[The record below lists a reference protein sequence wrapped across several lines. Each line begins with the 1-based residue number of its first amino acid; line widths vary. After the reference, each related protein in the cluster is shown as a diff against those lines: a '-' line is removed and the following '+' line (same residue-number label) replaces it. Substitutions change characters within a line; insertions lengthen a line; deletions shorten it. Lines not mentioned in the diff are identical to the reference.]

1 MYNKKSLHQY
11 LLYKGLMQGI
21 CRMMKNLPRM
31 SDYFLLFFAV
41 VPSSSSLVLKK
52 EESASS
58 SCCVAILLSLC
69 VSISLTLFLRQGAN
83 PNRRSQA
90 L

>member
-1 MYNKKSLHQY
+1 
-11 LLYKGLMQGI
+11 
-21 CRMMKNLPRM
+21 M
-31 SDYFLLFFAV
+31 SDYFLFFFAV
-41 VPSSSSLVLKK
+41 VPSSLVLKK

-58 SCCVAILLSLC
+58 NTSLAILLSLC
-69 VSISLTLFLRQGAN
+69 ASISLTLFLKREAS

>member
-1 MYNKKSLHQY
+1 
-11 LLYKGLMQGI
+11 
-21 CRMMKNLPRM
+21 M

-58 SCCVAILLSLC
+58 STSFAILSSLC
-69 VSISLTLFLRQGAN
+69 ASISLTLFLKREAS
-83 PNRRSQA
+83 PNRQFQA

>member
-1 MYNKKSLHQY
+1 
-11 LLYKGLMQGI
+11 MQGI

-52 EESASS
+52 EELASS
-58 SCCVAILLSLC
+58 STSFAILSSLC
-69 VSISLTLFLRQGAN
+69 ASISLTLFLKREAS

-90 L
+90 LESHSVRML

>member
-1 MYNKKSLHQY
+1 
-11 LLYKGLMQGI
+11 
-21 CRMMKNLPRM
+21 M

-41 VPSSSSLVLKK
+41 VPSSLVLKK

-58 SCCVAILLSLC
+58 NTSLAILLSLC
-69 VSISLTLFLRQGAN
+69 ASISLTLFLKREAS
-83 PNRRSQA
+83 PNRRTQA

>member
-1 MYNKKSLHQY
+1 
-11 LLYKGLMQGI
+11 MQGI

-41 VPSSSSLVLKK
+41 VPSFSSLTLKK

-58 SCCVAILLSLC
+58 SCWVAILLSL
-69 VSISLTLFLRQGAN
+69 
-83 PNRRSQA
+83 
-90 L
+90 